1 MMESIY
7 KLDFHV
13 AERTGAKTVWRVELK
28 NGAQIDIMDA
38 VKSGILKLIKSTLT
52 EKKTH
57 WTRYVSVVKPEKI
70 NCFIRIRISNR
81 GNFHVA
87 KYDLNAMDQFFK
99 CNSEEYEILKLVGG
113 GR

>member
-1 MMESIY
+1 MESIY

-13 AERTGAKTVWRVELK
+13 AERTGAKTIWKVELK
-28 NGAQIDIMDA
+28 DGTKLDVMDA

-57 WTRYVSVVKPEKI
+57 WTRYVVVRKPEIVK
-70 NCFIRIRISNR
+70 NFIRIRISNR
-81 GNFHVA
+81 DNFNVA

-99 CNSEEYEILKLVGG
+99 CNNEEYEILKLVEGDC
-113 GR
+113 